1 VSAKVQAVVYG
12 VVLIPVTLIAGL
24 VLAIA
29 GGQVRKWRNARR
41 AS

>member
-1 VSAKVQAVVYG
+1 MSAKVQAVVYG
-12 VVLIPVTLIAGL
+12 VVLIPVTLVAGL

-29 GGQVRKWRNARR
+29 GDRVRQWRNARR